1 VDSQPQIAAID
12 PAKTAQCICEG
23 CKTSLDVGVIPDF
36 GENDVN
42 TAQPVALLGECH

>member
-1 VDSQPQIAAID
+1 VDNQFQIASID
-12 PAKTAQCICEG
+12 PAKTAHCFCEAG
-23 CKTSLDVGVIPDF
+23 KTTFIIGVIPDI